1 METHS
6 GHPVSHALSSPSGAA
21 VEGPFGIL
29 PLHGLLSVSASP
41 TEVLFLK
48 LAFLM
53 KAPPKEAL

>member
-1 METHS
+1 M
-6 GHPVSHALSSPSGAA
+6 
-21 VEGPFGIL
+21 EGPFGIL